1 VAIRNG
7 GDAAVCGATRP
18 SAGECRIVLEGMT
31 AAAARSMENV
41 GRTSGQARRA
51 EEPVRNAGADGEGS
65 GRMDLIGYAGIAILV
80 VALAYA
86 SSFFKGTRLRG
97 MVAATFFLL
106 NLMVFVAVLLYAI
119 IVLLCRIGDSCA
131 TTNLL
136 LVYVTIAIPVGAIL
150 LTAIFIR
157 YLRSATRARMNA
169 GMLLFNVIA
178 LATIFIFRIGTSA

>member
-1 VAIRNG
+1 
-7 GDAAVCGATRP
+7 
-18 SAGECRIVLEGMT
+18 
-31 AAAARSMENV
+31 
-41 GRTSGQARRA
+41 
-51 EEPVRNAGADGEGS
+51 
-65 GRMDLIGYAGIAILV
+65 
-80 VALAYA
+80 
-86 SSFFKGTRLRG
+86 